1 MVSSLYDW
9 CNLPQTKTVANICF
23 IMRNTLFTARKG
35 LAILKE
41 KSGNILKAA
50 AFGGIKKREMDL
62 WELCTSVE
70 N

>member
-1 MVSSLYDW
+1 M
-9 CNLPQTKTVANICF
+9 
-23 IMRNTLFTARKG
+23 FTARKG